1 MTSTSGVVAIQKKT
15 RAAAAASEHFA
26 TLQPAQKTEF
36 KLQTQR
42 RNHTPIHDNTQLLP
56 RLIRE
61 LHHHPT
67 EIREISLSPNE
78 SATVERK
85 RTKVEEQKGWSPN
98 PKTIARGARV

>member
-15 RAAAAASEHFA
+15 RAAAVASEHFA

-36 KLQTQR
+36 KLQMQR

-56 RLIRE
+56 RLIHE

-67 EIREISLSPNE
+67 EIREISLPPP
-78 SATVERK
+78 RK
-85 RTKVEEQKGWSPN
+85 KAPLL
-98 PKTIARGARV
+98 RGNAH

>member
-15 RAAAAASEHFA
+15 RAAAAPEHFA

-36 KLQTQR
+36 KPQTQR
-42 RNHTPIHDNTQLLP
+42 RNHTPIHDNTLLLH